1 MSLNE
6 IVLKT
11 RNLLSRLLGEKFE
24 LVLELEHDL
33 GMVKI
38 DPAQVQQILFNLVL
52 NARDAMPQGGRIQ
65 VTTGHCNLKSV
76 EGTKSHSPGV
86 FLSVKDVGCG
96 MSAETRARLFEPFFT
111 TKVARQR
118 HGAWIVHRP
127 EHRDRQRWERGSR
140 QRTRPGHAGH
150 RVPAASCRCS
160 CRHHQSLSLCIRHGE
175 TILLTED
182 NVAVRQAAVRI
193 LSECGYVVLE
203 AASGPEAIAIARDHS
218 GKIDLL
224 LADVDMPGMSGH
236 ETALQICVRTA
247 AVESAL
253 HVRLRATRAESRG
266 SHSLFQKAIH
276 QFRTAR
282 ETARDFQ
289 TADSTPTEIQE
300 AKAREAMT
308 TAEITL
314 PATPQIEGANF
325 LNILIVDDERSIREA
340 CREVAQSL
348 GFNTFVADSAEH
360 AYRLLDSQGI
370 DAVLL
375 DLRLP
380 GAGGLEALNR
390 IKSLRPDAVIVVV
403 TGYGTVQSAVQ
414 AMKNGAYDYVTKPF
428 SLDELKLLLDR
439 VASHLKLKSENRI
452 LREKIK
458 SKQGFGS
465 IIGRSPEMEKLYR
478 IVAKAAHSTHPVLI
492 LGESGT
498 GKELVARSI
507 HFSGPFRDKPFI
519 PVDCGSL
526 VPTLIESELFG
537 HTKGAF
543 TGAHHAK
550 DGLLSIAEGGTVFLD
565 EVGELPTDLQ
575 AKLLRAIQEKEIRPV
590 GGTKQIPINVRI
602 LAATNRDLEEGVSQG
617 TFRRDLYYRLNVL
630 SLRIPSLRERRQDIP
645 ILATH
650 FLERQTRSS
659 GNERTLSDDAMK
671 AMLAYDWPGNVR
683 ELENCLERACAFT
696 TGPMIH
702 LGDLP
707 AAISQLQ
714 GTECVGDWS

>member
-1 MSLNE
+1 
-6 IVLKT
+6 
-11 RNLLSRLLGEKFE
+11 
-24 LVLELEHDL
+24 
-33 GMVKI
+33 
-38 DPAQVQQILFNLVL
+38 
-52 NARDAMPQGGRIQ
+52 
-65 VTTGHCNLKSV
+65 
-76 EGTKSHSPGV
+76 
-86 FLSVKDVGCG
+86 
-96 MSAETRARLFEPFFT
+96 
-111 TKVARQR
+111 
-118 HGAWIVHRP
+118 
-127 EHRDRQRWERGSR
+127 
-140 QRTRPGHAGH
+140 
-150 RVPAASCRCS
+150 
-160 CRHHQSLSLCIRHGE
+160 
-175 TILLTED
+175 
-182 NVAVRQAAVRI
+182 
-193 LSECGYVVLE
+193 
-203 AASGPEAIAIARDHS
+203 
-218 GKIDLL
+218 
-224 LADVDMPGMSGH
+224 
-236 ETALQICVRTA
+236 
-247 AVESAL
+247 
-253 HVRLRATRAESRG
+253 
-266 SHSLFQKAIH
+266 
-276 QFRTAR
+276 
-282 ETARDFQ
+282 
-289 TADSTPTEIQE
+289 
-300 AKAREAMT
+300 MT
-308 TAEITL
+308 TSEMTL
-314 PATPQIEGANF
+314 PAIPQIEGANF
-325 LNILIVDDERSIREA
+325 LNLLIVDDERAIREA

-348 GFNTFVADSAEH
+348 GFNTFAADSAEH

-380 GAGGLEALNR
+380 GAGGLEALNQ
-390 IKSLRPDAVIVVV
+390 IKSRRPDAVIVVV

-439 VASHLKLKSENRI
+439 VASHLKLKSENRV

-458 SKQGFGS
+458 SKQGFGN

-478 IVAKAAHSTHPVLI
+478 IVAKAAYSTHPVLI

-507 HFSGPFRDKPFI
+507 HFSGPVRDKPFI

-543 TGAHHAK
+543 TGAQHAK
-550 DGLLSIAEGGTVFLD
+550 DGLLTIADGGTVFLD
-565 EVGELPTDLQ
+565 EVGELPIDLQ

-590 GGTKQIPINVRI
+590 GSTKQFPINVRI

-650 FLERQTRSS
+650 FLERQSRSS
-659 GNERTLSDDAMK
+659 GTERTLSDEALK

-696 TGPMIH
+696 TGPVIH
-702 LGDLP
+702 VSDLP

-714 GTECVGDWS
+714 GSDLAVSSSGPNKITPMSELERQTILNAIAQLNGDKLKAARMLGIGKTTLYRKLKEYAARS